1 MKTKINVTLVLPAP
15 VLYIHKQPFPTDC
28 MCFLTD
34 EPGCCTVILKPPL
47 RQLLMR
53 LTHPSTAIP
62 HGRLKPS
69 HLSPPTPW
77 NPNTTRW
84 RIQTLIFPTITTVW
98 VVRRSAWCTSLGK
111 THVYDKHDP
120 VRWITW
126 GNHFDR
132 RNTNMWPLLK
142 QRCLKNLS
150 TVFNLIAARE
160 VRYNLFKVKIQS
172 FGHGLCLNKPNG
184 ISYRE
189 TEANRTQHFQFWT
202 TVKGKSPQI
211 VVLFC
216 FAF

>member
-1 MKTKINVTLVLPAP
+1 MLPAP
-15 VLYIHKQPFPTDC
+15 VFCISTSNPSLRLHV
-28 MCFLTD
+28 FLID
-34 EPGCCTVILKPPL
+34 EPGFCIVVLKPPL
-47 RQLLMR
+47 RQLLMC
-53 LTHPSTAIP
+53 LTHSSTAIP
-62 HGRLKPS
+62 HGCLKPS
-69 HLSPPTPW
+69 HLSPPTLQ

-98 VVRRSAWCTSLGK
+98 VVRHSAWCTSLGK
-111 THVYDKHDP
+111 THVYNKHDP

-132 RNTNMWPLLK
+132 RNTNMSPLLK

-189 TEANRTQHFQFWT
+189 TEAKRTQHFQFWT

-211 VVLFC
+211 AVLFC